1 MKFEIKNWITGAVQF
16 VCELGAEFVSATY
29 GIQLGTA
36 IKIALKAGANLAG
49 ANLAGANLAGAD
61 LAGANLAGAYL
72 AGAYLAGADLAGADL
87 AGALKLVGN
96 RPVITIGPIG
106 SRSDTTLF
114 FLTDGGVM
122 VRSGC
127 FFGPLDEFRKAV
139 ETNHGDNVH
148 GREYALACDLAE
160 LHAKEWTPE
169 QTIAEEVG
177 K

>member
-1 MKFEIKNWITGAVQF
+1 
-16 VCELGAEFVSATY
+16 
-29 GIQLGTA
+29 
-36 IKIALKAGANLAG
+36 
-49 ANLAGANLAGAD
+49 
-61 LAGANLAGAYL
+61 
-72 AGAYLAGADLAGADL
+72 
-87 AGALKLVGN
+87 
-96 RPVITIGPIG
+96 
-106 SRSDTTLF
+106 
-114 FLTDGGVM
+114 M